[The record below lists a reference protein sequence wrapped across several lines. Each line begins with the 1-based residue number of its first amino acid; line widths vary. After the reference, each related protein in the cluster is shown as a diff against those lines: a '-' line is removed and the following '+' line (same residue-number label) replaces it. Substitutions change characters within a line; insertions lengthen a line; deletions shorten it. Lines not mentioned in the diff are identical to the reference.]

1 MQPFFSCPLLLILLP
16 TVISI
21 SIPNLVPA
29 GGVLSLENASQ
40 ISNTSVATNPSD
52 PRIFPY
58 SFHVPYSDITLFLGF
73 GVLKRQPLDG
83 IEMRRLILSAQER
96 VRECIRRLGPDGLVP
111 IAPDKTQDWTYWMK
125 GGNGPLEIGIESWE
139 VDAQR
144 KITWGQVAVVLEGLR
159 LYLIDG
165 KRFWVTSL
173 NFMEGN
179 RWSLRPG
186 LIGRGFLRRSGYEV
200 TNK

>member
-1 MQPFFSCPLLLILLP
+1 
-16 TVISI
+16 
-21 SIPNLVPA
+21 
-29 GGVLSLENASQ
+29 
-40 ISNTSVATNPSD
+40 
-52 PRIFPY
+52 
-58 SFHVPYSDITLFLGF
+58 
-73 GVLKRQPLDG
+73 
-83 IEMRRLILSAQER
+83 
-96 VRECIRRLGPDGLVP
+96 
-111 IAPDKTQDWTYWMK
+111 MK

-165 KRFWVTSL
+165 KRFWVTSF

-179 RWSLRPG
+179 RWSVRLG

-200 TNK
+200 TKR